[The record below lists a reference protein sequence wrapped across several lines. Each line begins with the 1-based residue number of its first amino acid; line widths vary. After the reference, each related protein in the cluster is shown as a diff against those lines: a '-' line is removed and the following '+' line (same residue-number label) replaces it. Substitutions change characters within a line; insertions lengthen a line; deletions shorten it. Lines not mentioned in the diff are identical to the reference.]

1 MFSNFGK
8 VWNPISLFFDWR
20 KFLLWDFR
28 SSKENELGWMLAR
41 SVGTFHSMSRFPK
54 QLKFWIS
61 YKNHFKT
68 VKSSMDN
75 LTHHIN
81 ILYLRGWSLLLPCRL
96 WIRLEI
102 YWFVEELNEKWPVL
116 LKSLILPKL
125 MIGMRGISID
135 GNLANSAFGISTV
148 HISSIGYMLVLRLS
162 E

>member
-8 VWNPISLFFDWR
+8 VWNPFNLFFDWR
-20 KFLLWDFR
+20 KFLFWDIC
-28 SSKENELGWMLAR
+28 SSEVNELGWMLAR

-54 QLKFWIS
+54 QSKLWIN
-61 YKNHFKT
+61 YKIFFET
-68 VKSSMDN
+68 VKLWMDI
-75 LTHHIN
+75 LTHN
-81 ILYLRGWSLLLPCRL
+81 VTILYLRGWSLLLPCRL